1 MDIINILIVASA
13 AILILLLWLVVGFR
27 HLKHLKLAVKD
38 QWEFVDEDL
47 RKRQSL
53 VPNLIETVRIYDQT
67 REELIEKV
75 IAIRYKAAKEYNPG
89 ARKIEYEH
97 DLSTAINE
105 LIDLGSGSGGSAG
118 GNTNLSSDTN
128 FLELKKEIDDLE
140 KNIEERTG
148 KYNAMVR
155 YYNTHRRILFLQPL
169 AGLFRFGVED
179 IFEVER

>member
-1 MDIINILIVASA
+1 MLALFPMDIINILIIASA
-13 AILILLLWLVVGFR
+13 IILILLLWLVVGFR

-75 IAIRYKAAKEYNPG
+75 IATRYKAAKEYNPG

-97 DLSTAINE
+97 DLSATINE
-105 LIDLGSGSGGSAG
+105 LVALGAG
-118 GNTNLSSDTN
+118 VAGLGSDTN

-140 KNIEERTG
+140 KNIEERTN
-148 KYNAMVR
+148 KYNGMVR

-169 AGLFRFGVED
+169 AGLFRFGAED
-179 IFEVER
+179 IFEMER

>member
-1 MDIINILIVASA
+1 MDIINILIIASA
-13 AILILLLWLVVGFR
+13 VILILLLWLVVGFR

-75 IAIRYKAAKEYNPG
+75 ITMRYKAAKEYNPG

-97 DLSTAINE
+97 DLSMAINE
-105 LIDLGSGSGGSAG
+105 LIGLGSNSGGSADVADLG
-118 GNTNLSSDTN
+118 SDTN

-140 KNIEERTG
+140 KNIEDRTN

-179 IFEVER
+179 IFEMER